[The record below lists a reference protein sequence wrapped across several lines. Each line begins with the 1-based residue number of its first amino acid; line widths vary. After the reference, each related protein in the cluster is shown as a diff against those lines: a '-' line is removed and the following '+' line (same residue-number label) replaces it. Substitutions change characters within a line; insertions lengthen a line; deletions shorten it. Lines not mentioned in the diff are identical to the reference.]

1 MIFHIIVTFSA
12 IVVRSRCCCDFSRV
26 QILCSMSVARQIIVN
41 HDTVSTKVS
50 TPHTHLSLFHKQS
63 SGNSSSRKKQWSL
76 LTTCWSYR
84 AASCFL
90 TARMALPESCI
101 TTNGKR
107 RSLHR
112 SLSVWPADCWA
123 GGFLAV
129 EAAPSLS
136 STLTTTASIAATA
149 SFTGVSPQIS

>member
-12 IVVRSRCCCDFSRV
+12 IVVRSRCYCDFSRV

-63 SGNSSSRKKQWSL
+63 SGNSSSRKKQWLL

-101 TTNGKR
+101 TTNGKK

-112 SLSVWPADCWA
+112 SLSVRTA
-123 GGFLAV
+123 GRLLGWRISRRRSCPITLININNNSV
-129 EAAPSLS
+129 S
-136 STLTTTASIAATA
+136 SGDGQ
-149 SFTGVSPQIS
+149 FYRR